1 MILVQRVPLYLDREL
16 LDLIPMRTS
25 QLEDSVRELLVLE
38 LYRLREISS
47 GKAAELLGME
57 RFEFVRYA
65 SRLGIPFLDMDSTE
79 FQEEIMNLKEIE

>member
-1 MILVQRVPLYLDREL
+1 MHRVPLYLDREL

-57 RFEFVRYA
+57 RFEFVRYV
-65 SRLGIPFLDMDSTE
+65 SRLGIPFLDMDNTE
-79 FQEEIMNLKEIE
+79 FQEEILNSKENI